1 MSGLGKDE
9 AYQIESR
16 KWDTQGAYKLIV
28 KKKQEEDNP
37 NRKQMSV
44 WYRLKMNK
52 QKNSDIILHQI
63 LSWQHRKRK
72 FTVLK

>member
-28 KKKQEEDNP
+28 KKKS
-37 NRKQMSV
+37 RKKTIQIE
-44 WYRLKMNK
+44 NK
-52 QKNSDIILHQI
+52 WAYDID
-63 LSWQHRKRK
+63 
-72 FTVLK
+72 